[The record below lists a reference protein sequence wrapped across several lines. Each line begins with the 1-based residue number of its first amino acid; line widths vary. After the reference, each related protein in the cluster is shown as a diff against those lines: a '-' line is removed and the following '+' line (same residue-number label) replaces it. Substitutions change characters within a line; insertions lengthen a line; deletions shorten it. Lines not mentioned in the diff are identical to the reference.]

1 MLVTVFLLV
10 VIQYHGF
17 RQLDVYCP
25 LLRCVQGNIIVS
37 TPEKWDVLSRRWKQ
51 RKNVQ
56 TVSLFI
62 VDELH
67 LIGGDEGVSSCCVL
81 CLTLVSNEPVSRFF
95 CISVFF
101 QFLFRFIDAVDWLG
115 F

>member
-1 MLVTVFLLV
+1 
-10 VIQYHGF
+10 
-17 RQLDVYCP
+17 
-25 LLRCVQGNIIVS
+25 VS

-67 LIGGDEGVSSCCVL
+67 LIGGDEGVSSCCVF

-101 QFLFRFIDAVDWLG
+101 SFCFGLLIQWTGLAAELARRVAVS
-115 F
+115 